1 MEQQIRGRTPK
12 RLLDIGCG
20 GGHVAYRMAPHAAE
34 VIASDLSS
42 EMIAAVVREAAQRD
56 IGNIATVKAAAESLP
71 FASGHFDAVVGR
83 FSAHHWGDLTGG
95 LREDARVLQAG
106 GQALFVDGRR
116 SEEQT
121 SELQSLMRISYD
133 FFSWKK
139 KKTNKN

>member
-71 FASGHFDAVVGR
+71 FDSGHFDAVVSR
-83 FSAHHWGDLTGG
+83 FSAHHWGDLTGV
-95 LREDARVLQAG
+95 LRDRKSVVSGKSVAVRVDPG
-106 GQALFVDGRR
+106 GRG
-116 SEEQT
+116 
-121 SELQSLMRISYD
+121 II
-133 FFSWKK
+133 KK
-139 KKTNKN
+139 KK